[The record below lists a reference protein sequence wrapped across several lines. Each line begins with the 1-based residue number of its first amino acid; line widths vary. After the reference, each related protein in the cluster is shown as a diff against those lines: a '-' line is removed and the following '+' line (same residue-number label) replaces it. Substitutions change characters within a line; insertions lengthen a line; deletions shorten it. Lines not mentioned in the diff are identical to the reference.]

1 MAFKISKTLIPEVII
16 IEPKIIE
23 DDRGFFMETY
33 KHSEFESLGIKSTF
47 FQDNHSKSKKGVL
60 RGMHYQKPPKGQ
72 AKLVRVL
79 SGEIFDVAVDLR
91 NNSPTYKKWVG
102 VKLSESNKKMLF
114 IPEWCAHGFLVLS
127 TTAEVTYKTTS
138 EYSPNHETG
147 IAWNDS
153 SIGITWPSTVSYV
166 SEKDKQWPILEN

>member
-1 MAFKISKTLIPEVII
+1 MEFKISETLIPEVII

-33 KHSEFESLGIKSTF
+33 KHSEFESIGIESTF

-79 SGEIFDVAVDLR
+79 SGEIFDVAV
-91 NNSPTYKKWVG
+91 
-102 VKLSESNKKMLF
+102 
-114 IPEWCAHGFLVLS
+114 
-127 TTAEVTYKTTS
+127 
-138 EYSPNHETG
+138 
-147 IAWNDS
+147 
-153 SIGITWPSTVSYV
+153 IGIPNDLFGQSPVAFVVPNNEITSTQIINNCSKKLERY
-166 SEKDKQWPILEN
+166 KIPIKILFLDEIPKTDSGKIKRNTLRAKFD

>member
-33 KHSEFESLGIKSTF
+33 KHSEFESIGIESTF

-79 SGEIFDVAVDLR
+79 SGEIDQTD
-91 NNSPTYKKWVG
+91 G
-102 VKLSESNKKMLF
+102 IGLSEEMRNEGYALLCVAKAIGPLEVETQDDDEVYQMQF
-114 IPEWCAHGFLVLS
+114 GNYLS
-127 TTAEVTYKTTS
+127 KVNAKS
-138 EYSPNHETG
+138 GNPFD
-147 IAWNDS
+147 I
-153 SIGITWPSTVSYV
+153 
-166 SEKDKQWPILEN
+166 